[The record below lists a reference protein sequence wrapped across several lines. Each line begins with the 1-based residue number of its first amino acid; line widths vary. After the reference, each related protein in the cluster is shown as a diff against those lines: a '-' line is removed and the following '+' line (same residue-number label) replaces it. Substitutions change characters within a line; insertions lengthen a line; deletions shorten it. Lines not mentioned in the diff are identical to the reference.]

1 VSILIALPSCHS
13 LRYWHES
20 IRHTWGRDVKGADLR
35 FFLGLPKVE
44 AQQDEVSLEVGD
56 SLPELSHKT
65 VAIFRWALSNNY
77 DFCLKADLDTL
88 VFPDR
93 FMNSGF
99 EACDWTGGQNSFFA
113 SGGAGYVL
121 SRKAMQ
127 IVVDYPVTTTTDEDV
142 HTAKALL
149 EQGINLHHDPRY
161 LFIPGQTLTSETI
174 TYHLSSVK
182 AWGAKATPE
191 ELRQAYR
198 GSPIIPVKETRW
210 QGRLRKG

>member
-1 VSILIALPSCHS
+1 MRVLYALPSCHA
-13 LRYWHES
+13 LRHWHEAV
-20 IRHTWGRDVKGADLR
+20 RDTWGKDIKGADLR
-35 FFLGLPKVE
+35 FFLGLPKI
-44 AQQDEVSLEVGD
+44 APQQNEVSLEVGD
-56 SLPELSHKT
+56 SLPELSYKT
-65 VAIFRWALSNNY
+65 VAIFRWALNNDY

-93 FMNSGF
+93 FMVSDF
-99 EACDWTGGQNSFFA
+99 ASYDWTGGQNSFFA

-127 IVVDYPVTTTTDEDV
+127 FVVDHPVTTTTDEDV

-149 EQGINLHHDPRY
+149 KQGINLHHDPRY
-161 LFIPGQTLTSETI
+161 LFIPGQTLAPDTI

-191 ELRQAYR
+191 ELKQAYH
-198 GSPIIPVKETRW
+198 GNPIVTPKETRW
-210 QGRLRKG
+210 KGRLRKG